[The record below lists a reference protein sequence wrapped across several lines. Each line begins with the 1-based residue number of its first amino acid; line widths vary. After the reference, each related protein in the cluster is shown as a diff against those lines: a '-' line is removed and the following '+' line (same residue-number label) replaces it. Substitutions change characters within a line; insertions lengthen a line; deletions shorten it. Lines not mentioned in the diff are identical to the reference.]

1 MAIGVLLF
9 CLGFVVGYPAVLN
22 FIFAI
27 GIITA
32 NVPEGLI
39 VEVTVGLTL
48 TAKRLSEQKVLCKNL
63 DAVETLGSTSCICSD
78 KTGTLTMN
86 KMTAAHLWY
95 SGKMFKAANR
105 QKLGHNFQYEYDIND
120 PGFRSLQ

>member
-1 MAIGVLLF
+1 M
-9 CLGFVVGYPAVLN
+9 LN

-48 TAKRLSEQKVLCKNL
+48 TAKRLAERKVLCKNL
-63 DAVETLGSTSCICSD
+63 DAV
-78 KTGTLTMN
+78 
-86 KMTAAHLWY
+86 
-95 SGKMFKAANR
+95 
-105 QKLGHNFQYEYDIND
+105 
-120 PGFRSLQ
+120 

>member
-1 MAIGVLLF
+1 MTVGVILF
-9 CLGFVVGYPAVLN
+9 GLGFAVGYPAVLN

-48 TAKRLSEQKVLCKNL
+48 TAKRLAEKKVLCKNL
-63 DAVETLGSTSCICSD
+63 DAV
-78 KTGTLTMN
+78 
-86 KMTAAHLWY
+86 
-95 SGKMFKAANR
+95 
-105 QKLGHNFQYEYDIND
+105 
-120 PGFRSLQ
+120 